1 MGGCT
6 KASYDMAIANQMTIA
21 TVSILAPA
29 KILLFVVFCFLCY
42 YILPSCLELARWKN
56 WNIANE
62 QNFCPEIPLLRTQP
76 IEVPVQFW

>member
-29 KILLFVVFCFLCY
+29 KILL
-42 YILPSCLELARWKN
+42 LPKKN
-56 WNIANE
+56 KKGS
-62 QNFCPEIPLLRTQP
+62 
-76 IEVPVQFW
+76 